1 MRGMAVLLS
10 PPGRTSHFSNS
21 LNEMLNFSSP
31 VFAMSE
37 NNYQIYVPDEVRSK
51 VKFQICWALTGYR
64 SEGVIG
70 RAGEI
75 SMERE

>member
-51 VKFQICWALTGYR
+51 VKFQIC
-64 SEGVIG
+64 
-70 RAGEI
+70 
-75 SMERE
+75 